1 MMERKKAG
9 PATMT
14 SRATAKGMGGG
25 VSSRVISC
33 LFLWLLG
40 HTWQEEG
47 WRNDLHYLWVCLFLC
62 LVLYLVLFCLCLYLC
77 LYLCLWQC
85 QGQQDCSLEYPCD
98 PSTGRGQ
105 RLGQRRSLED
115 EGSAGG
121 TYRCNPSVLYPRGM
135 IFMYECWK
143 KGICVPARSATT
155 RSGVR
160 YRYRNMREVGECS
173 GDRVEGRG
181 GGRIRRRDR
190 DTW

>member
-25 VSSRVISC
+25 V
-33 LFLWLLG
+33 
-40 HTWQEEG
+40 

-160 YRYRNMREVGECS
+160 YRYRNMGKLGNVVVTGWKVGA
-173 GDRVEGRG
+173 VEGSG
-181 GGRIRRRDR
+181 GG
-190 DTW
+190 TGTPGE